1 MTKVIIPQ
9 IGDFVDGQ
17 KLTEQGHKSLNEL
30 SDKVDTLEGVATT
43 DLTETVSEL
52 ETSVSEVRSLAEITP
67 KIEVFETGE
76 LTFKPNIDDFKILN
90 ITFEG
95 SIDLSA
101 STPTLIVYNLY
112 DETAQIYR
120 STNSA
125 WVNVSGAPEIK
136 ISMTQT
142 YTADEVKSLPGGYVG
157 VVNTRGTLVGTRWT
171 VHKYK

>member
-157 VVNTRGTLVGTRWT
+157 VVNNRGTLVGTRWT